1 MRIVF
6 ALNSRIKPFLH
17 GGHAGNA
24 PPWREIVEHAFGNRM
39 KKSWIV
45 SLLLFILACGSAGV
59 EVSADIYMFVDKE
72 GGIHFTNVPT
82 SPEYVL
88 FIKEKP
94 EGERPAQAEFHIDED
109 QYDPIIQEAS
119 RKYDLPFSLLKAVI
133 KVESAFNPHA
143 VSRKGAV
150 GLMQIMPE
158 NNQRLKIRNPYDPW
172 ENIMGGSRYLK
183 ELLGKFD
190 GDLSLALAAYNAG
203 PKTVDRYHQTIPPY
217 EETENYVKKVMS
229 CYYALKD

>member
-1 MRIVF
+1 
-6 ALNSRIKPFLH
+6 
-17 GGHAGNA
+17 
-24 PPWREIVEHAFGNRM
+24 M
-39 KKSWIV
+39 KRSWIV
-45 SLLLFILACGSAGV
+45 SAIVFMLTCGAAWV
-59 EVSADIYMFVDKE
+59 EVSADIYMFVDKD

-82 SPEYVL
+82 SPEYKL
-88 FIKEKP
+88 FIKEQPQEENSPGK
-94 EGERPAQAEFHIDED
+94 AEFHTAED
-109 QYDPIIQEAS
+109 QYDAIIQEAS

-133 KVESAFNPHA
+133 KVESAFNPYA

-158 NNQRLKIRNPYDPW
+158 NNQRLNIRNPYDPW

-183 ELLGKFD
+183 EMLGKFD

-203 PKTVDRYHQTIPPY
+203 PKTVDRYQRTIPPY